1 MMYITYYE
9 ANLLEYLLYIFL
21 EVYGDIIIVYIDLAL
36 TKLII

>member
-21 EVYGDIIIVYIDLAL
+21 EVYGGIIIVYIGLAL